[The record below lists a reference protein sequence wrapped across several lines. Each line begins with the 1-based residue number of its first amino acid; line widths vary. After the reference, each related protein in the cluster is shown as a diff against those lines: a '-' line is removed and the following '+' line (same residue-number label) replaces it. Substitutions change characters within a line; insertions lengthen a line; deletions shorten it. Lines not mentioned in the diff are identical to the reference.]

1 VFQEAG
7 KRLSSHFF
15 SLHCHPFDYLAP
27 LNFASGL
34 VMISIDPLSAAPQ
47 KLIDRFG
54 NDCQRLNAAAADL
67 NF

>member
-1 VFQEAG
+1 MADNWTSAG
-7 KRLSSHFF
+7 ASERRQGAKQDTYAVDYYARKHGISH
-15 SLHCHPFDYLAP
+15 DDA
-27 LNFASGL
+27 
-34 VMISIDPLSAAPQ
+34 Q